1 MRLLP
6 LLASIALAGAPGA
19 PDALA
24 QAPCNPAFQ
33 PVADTVRKMVDDLKL
48 DGAALIIHLKGKT
61 VCEAYVGRF
70 GPETMMPIVSA
81 AKWIS
86 AAAILALVDEGR
98 VKLDDPVSHYLPYF
112 KGDKKAITVRQLLS
126 HRSGLPNYL
135 PCMFQAQLHLD
146 DCVHQ
151 IAEKSTL
158 SAPPGKEFAYGG
170 ASYSVAGRV
179 AEVAAGA
186 TWAQVFATRLAQP
199 LGLEHTGYGN
209 TANPML
215 SEGQVFSSAA
225 DYVTFLQMVLDNG
238 MHGNKRVLSEAMIEE
253 MTRDQTVGVTARI
266 SPHGDQTYGLGC
278 WRDVVDST
286 SGRALLLT
294 SPGAGG
300 FLPWV
305 NRTRGMVGVL
315 AVFDRIDRIGPF
327 FPSVL
332 LAARNG
338 AIALDSTTSAQ

>member
-1 MRLLP
+1 MRFLV
-6 LLASIALAGAPGA
+6 LLASASIAIAPTTV
-19 PDALA
+19 A

-33 PVADTVRKMVDDLKL
+33 PAADSVRKMVADLKL
-48 DGAALIIHLKGKT
+48 EGAALILRLKGRT
-61 VCEAYVGRF
+61 VCEAYVGKF

-81 AKWIS
+81 AKWMS
-86 AAAILALVDEGR
+86 AAAILALVDEGKL
-98 VKLDDPVSHYLPYF
+98 KLDDPVSRWLPYF
-112 KGDKKAITVRQLLS
+112 KGDKKEITVRQLLS
-126 HRSGLPNYL
+126 HTSSLPSYL
-135 PCMFQAQLHLD
+135 PCMFQAQLQLD
-146 DCVHQ
+146 DCVRQ

-158 SAPPGKEFAYGG
+158 SAAPGKEFAYGG
-170 ASYSVAGRV
+170 AAYSVAGRV

-186 TWAQVFATRLAQP
+186 TWAQVFATRIAQP

-209 TANPML
+209 TSNPLL

-253 MTRDQTVGVTARI
+253 MTRDQTAGVSERA
-266 SPHGDQTYGLGC
+266 SPRGDRTYGLGC

-286 SGRALLLT
+286 TGRALLLT

-315 AVFDRIDRIGPF
+315 AVFDRLDRVW
-327 FPSVL
+327 PSALAVL
-332 LAARNG
+332 QAARNG